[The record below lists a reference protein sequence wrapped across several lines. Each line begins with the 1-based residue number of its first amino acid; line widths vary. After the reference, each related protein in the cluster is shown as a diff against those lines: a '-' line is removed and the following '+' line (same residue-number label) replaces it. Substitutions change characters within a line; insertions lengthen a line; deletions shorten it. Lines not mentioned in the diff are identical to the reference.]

1 MGTSTA
7 EDASREK
14 TPTRAGTR
22 SRTMADKGFSRQ
34 QWVTLFIFSLADFCS
49 AVCVSLQ
56 APFYPHEAE
65 KKGATATQYGF
76 VFGIFELTVFLV
88 SPLYGKYLNRIGPK
102 FVFNAGIFT
111 TASCSILF
119 GFLDKVYDT
128 ELFIGLSFA
137 IRIVEAM
144 GNAGFLTAS
153 FAIIAKEFPDNVATT
168 FASLETFFGIGLIV
182 GPTVGGALYQVG
194 GYTLPFVSL
203 GGVLFFTAIL
213 TFIVLPKHDDHSCK
227 DGKGGGVRKALRV
240 PGIAVAAFSIVSASS
255 SIGFIQAL
263 MEPHLRQ
270 FELKPVVL
278 GLMFVINGAVYA
290 LCAPIWGW
298 LCDHH
303 LQPKVATAI
312 SAVLVTVGFALLG
325 PAPFLG
331 LAPSLGL
338 ISVALVIHGVGF
350 GGEVVAAFV
359 DAHREA
365 VYNGFPDNLDTYSMV
380 SGLWT
385 SMFALGAFIG
395 PSLAGI
401 LYDHFGFEYAT
412 LMIIVTHTLLFLVV
426 ALFLCV
432 RRRRTFRELQSAN
445 EKGEQEQ
452 EKMPM
457 LTGSFDS
464 SYGSEGS
471 GSNSELV
478 VW

>member
-1 MGTSTA
+1 MG
-7 EDASREK
+7 E
-14 TPTRAGTR
+14 
-22 SRTMADKGFSRQ
+22 KGFSRQ
-34 QWVTLFIFSLADFCS
+34 QWVTLFVFSLADFCS

-56 APFYPHEAE
+56 APFYPLEAE

-76 VFGIFELTVFLV
+76 VFGVFELTVFIV
-88 SPLYGKYLNRIGPK
+88 SPIYGKYLNKLGPK

-119 GFLDKVYDT
+119 GFLDKVEDT
-128 ELFIGLSFA
+128 NLFIGLSFA

-213 TFIVLPKHDDHSCK
+213 TFVLLPKHDDHSCK
-227 DGKGGGVRKALRV
+227 DSKGGGIRKALQV
-240 PGIAVAAFSIVSASS
+240 PGIAVAAFSIVSASC

-263 MEPHLRQ
+263 MEPHLRP
-270 FELKPVVL
+270 FNLTPIML

-290 LCAPIWGW
+290 MCAPAWGW
-298 LCDHH
+298 LCDNH
-303 LQPKVATAI
+303 LRPKMVTAF
-312 SAVLVTVGFALLG
+312 SSVLVIVGFSLIG
-325 PAPFLG
+325 PLPFLG
-331 LAPSLGL
+331 ITPSLGL
-338 ISVALVIHGVGF
+338 ISFALVIHGIGF

-365 VYNGFPDNLDTYSMV
+365 VYNGFPDNLDTYSMI

-385 SMFALGAFIG
+385 SMFALGACIG

-401 LYDHFGFEYAT
+401 LYDNFGFAYAT
-412 LMIIVTHTLLFLVV
+412 LLVV
-426 ALFLCV
+426 VMHIALLVVVTTFLCTN
-432 RRRRTFRELQSAN
+432 RRRASQDQLADK
-445 EKGEQEQ
+445 EKGGVAPEH
-452 EKMPM
+452 EKLPL

>member
-1 MGTSTA
+1 MG
-7 EDASREK
+7 
-14 TPTRAGTR
+14 
-22 SRTMADKGFSRQ
+22 DKGFSRQ
-34 QWVTLFIFSLADFCS
+34 QWVTLFVFSLADFCS

-76 VFGIFELTVFLV
+76 VFGVFELTVFIV
-88 SPLYGKYLNRIGPK
+88 SPIYGKYLNKLGPK

-119 GFLDKVYDT
+119 GFLDKVEDT
-128 ELFIGLSFA
+128 RLFIGLSFA

-153 FAIIAKEFPDNVATT
+153 FSIIAKEFPDNVATT

-182 GPTVGGALYQVG
+182 GPTVGGALYQLG

-203 GGVLFFTAIL
+203 GGVLFFTAVL
-213 TFIVLPKHDDHSCK
+213 TFVLLPNHDDHSCK
-227 DGKGGGVRKALRV
+227 DSKGGGIRRALRV
-240 PGIAVAAFSIVSASS
+240 PSIALAAFSIISASC

-263 MEPHLRQ
+263 LEPHLRP

-278 GLMFVINGAVYA
+278 GLMFVINGGVYA
-290 LCAPIWGW
+290 LCAPAWGW
-298 LCDHH
+298 LCDNH
-303 LQPKVATAI
+303 LRPKVVTAV
-312 SAVLVTVGFALLG
+312 SAVMVIIGFGLMG
-325 PAPFLG
+325 PLPFLG
-331 LAPSLGL
+331 VAPSLGL
-338 ISVALVIHGVGF
+338 ISFALVVHGVGF

-385 SMFALGAFIG
+385 SMFAFGAFVG
-395 PSLAGI
+395 PSVAGI
-401 LYDHFGFEYAT
+401 LYDHFGFGYAT
-412 LMIIVTHTLLFLVV
+412 LLVVIMHVVLLAAVLLFL
-426 ALFLCV
+426 AT
-432 RRRRTFRELQSAN
+432 RRRPAGHTQTPADK
-445 EKGEQEQ
+445 EKGGDAPADQ
-452 EKMPM
+452 EKLPL

-464 SYGSEGS
+464 SYGSEDNVS
-471 GSNSELV
+471 TSELV